1 MTRELKGDYPPNLKV
16 LIYLM
21 TLKLENIQ
29 LTCCQVRLFLILIMI
44 IKIFFPIMTS
54 TSVTNLNKL
63 ISTAVYTEVSN

>member
-16 LIYLM
+16 LIDLM

-44 IKIFFPIMTS
+44 IKIFFPIMTP

>member
-1 MTRELKGDYPPNLKV
+1 MTREPKGDYPPNLKV

>member
-44 IKIFFPIMTS
+44 IKIFFPIMTP

-63 ISTAVYTEVSN
+63 MSTAVYTEVSN

>member
-16 LIYLM
+16 LIDLM

-44 IKIFFPIMTS
+44 IKIFFPIMTP

-63 ISTAVYTEVSN
+63 MSTAVYTEVSN